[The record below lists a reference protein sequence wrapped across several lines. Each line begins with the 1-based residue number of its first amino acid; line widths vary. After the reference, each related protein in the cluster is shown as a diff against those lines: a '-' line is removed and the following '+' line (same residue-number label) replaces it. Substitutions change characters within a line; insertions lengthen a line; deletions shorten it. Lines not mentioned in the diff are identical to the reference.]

1 MSSLPRKAAI
11 PIEIGTGTTREPCWM
26 AMSPWLKAGGTA
38 AEINGQGFA
47 RDVETA
53 VNRKNC
59 AYRLRLS

>member
-1 MSSLPRKAAI
+1 
-11 PIEIGTGTTREPCWM
+11 
-26 AMSPWLKAGGTA
+26 MSPWLKAGGTA